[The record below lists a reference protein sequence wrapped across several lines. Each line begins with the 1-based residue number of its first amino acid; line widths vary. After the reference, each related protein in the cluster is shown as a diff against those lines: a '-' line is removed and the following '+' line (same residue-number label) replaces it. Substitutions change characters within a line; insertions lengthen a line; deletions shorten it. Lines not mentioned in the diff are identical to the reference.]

1 MQLEVRHPEGLQ
13 SRRISRA
20 ASWWPPVS
28 VSAPR
33 WMLRKQQHD
42 CRTGMKLEADVTRY
56 YLAERVGFTNSES
69 IPLAA
74 VRTCAVG
81 NLSGRAGP

>member
-1 MQLEVRHPEGLQ
+1 
-13 SRRISRA
+13 
-20 ASWWPPVS
+20 
-28 VSAPR
+28 
-33 WMLRKQQHD
+33 MLRKQQHD
-42 CRTGMKLEADVTRY
+42 CRTDMKLEADVTRY
-56 YLAERVGFTNSES
+56 YLAERVGFTNPES